1 MKRFQ
6 LWLTTAIMF
15 SLPALVFAQAT
26 GGSPGKQGKLIKNGT
41 AAGTG
46 RKGTVEPEG
55 NAQKKAVSLNPQP
68 LPPIIHATKKGSG
81 NAQKKAVTLN
91 PQPLPPII
99 HATKKGSGN
108 APKTTGTTTPP
119 PKRETQPARFIEKVA
134 VPAGKAELS
143 KPTAAKKG
151 SNAPEAPRS
160 KGN

>member
-46 RKGTVEPEG
+46 RKGTVEPE
-55 NAQKKAVSLNPQP
+55 
-68 LPPIIHATKKGSG
+68 
-81 NAQKKAVTLN
+81 
-91 PQPLPPII
+91 
-99 HATKKGSGN
+99 GN